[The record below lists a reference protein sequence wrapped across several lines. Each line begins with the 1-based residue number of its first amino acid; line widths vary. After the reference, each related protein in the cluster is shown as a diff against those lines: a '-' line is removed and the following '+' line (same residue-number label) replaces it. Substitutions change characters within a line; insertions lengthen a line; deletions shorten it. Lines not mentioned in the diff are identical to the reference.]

1 MTVTEQRFPPEA
13 RIRNGADY
21 RALTRVAR
29 RFHTRSFVFLYRR
42 GKTGSSRVGITVSRR
57 VGNAVVRNR
66 IKRWVREFARRHMG
80 SLPGAWDIV
89 VIARPRA
96 SSTDHDTVDGEL
108 NELFGYL
115 HGRQV

>member
-1 MTVTEQRFPPEA
+1 MAGQRFPQEA
-13 RIRNGADY
+13 RIRRGADY
-21 RALTRVAR
+21 RALTRTAR

-42 GKTGSSRVGITVSRR
+42 GETGRSRVGITASRR

-80 SLPGAWDIV
+80 SLAGAWDIV

-96 SSTDHDTVDGEL
+96 SDTDHDSAVGEMGEL
-108 NELFGYL
+108 FDFLSE
-115 HGRQV
+115 RQT